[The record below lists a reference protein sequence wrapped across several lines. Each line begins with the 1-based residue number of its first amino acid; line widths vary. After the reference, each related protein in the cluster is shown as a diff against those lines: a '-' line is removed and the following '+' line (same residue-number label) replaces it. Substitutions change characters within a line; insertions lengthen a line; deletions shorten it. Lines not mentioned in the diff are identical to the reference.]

1 MARDHR
7 KLRVFHDA
15 HRLVLAIYRETKA
28 FPNDEWFGIRQQ
40 MRRAATSMPTNIV
53 EGSARLSTSEYINFV
68 IIARGSAGE
77 LQYLIGLGCELG
89 FLTADVF
96 KSLDAKA
103 DSVVKQLQRLLQELD
118 ILLARERE
126 AKKQSGKIRNRDAE
140 PKARTQSQEPTSG
153 VQTP

>member
-1 MARDHR
+1 
-7 KLRVFHDA
+7 
-15 HRLVLAIYRETKA
+15 
-28 FPNDEWFGIRQQ
+28 
-40 MRRAATSMPTNIV
+40 
-53 EGSARLSTSEYINFV
+53 
-68 IIARGSAGE
+68 
-77 LQYLIGLGCELG
+77 LG

-140 PKARTQSQEPTSG
+140 PEARTQSQEPTSG